1 MRHGCWAVP
10 LALISLMAAA
20 EARGQHAPRS
30 AYQANYYHAYRNYYS
45 QPETPSSPSDLPVE
59 SEPDSVLA
67 PPMPPATG
75 EGFAPPLEA
84 PTHAGAGF
92 VPESCDPPCTHG
104 CYNGSACPPACNLGC
119 NPCCDAGCDAC
130 SADACAGEDEIWRLF
145 GDVELLPG
153 DPCNCRDP
161 LSVFIGGWIQGGITG
176 NADGARSSQG
186 NYPVPFNQ
194 ISDGFIWNQAPYIYA
209 EKVADTGGAGF
220 DWGARVDYVFGTD
233 AADTQAFGDE
243 GWDFGWNSSRD
254 YGSAIPQLYVDLA
267 YNNVNL
273 RLGHFY
279 TIIGYEVVPAI
290 GNFFYSHALTMN
302 YGEPFTHTGAL
313 TTYKPDDTWT
323 FYNGYTFGW
332 DSGFDNHADAHTY
345 LGGVSYAWEDIG
357 SLTWAVNAGRFGDG
371 EGLPEGGV
379 ASDGYIYMNSLVATV
394 NVTDNVEYVIQH
406 DSASNWDVAGAE
418 SAQWYG
424 LNQYLFIT
432 LTDAVKFGARVEWFD
447 DQDGTRIGAHP
458 FADPAAV
465 ALGPTEG
472 DYFQYTIGL
481 NVTPHPNF
489 VVRPELRWD
498 RFHGDAPAGA
508 LPYDNG
514 NEDDLFTAGVDG
526 ILQF

>member
-1 MRHGCWAVP
+1 MRHGRWATS

-20 EARGQHAPRS
+20 EARGQHAPRPARS
-30 AYQANYYHAYRNYYS
+30 ASYHHAYRTYYS
-45 QPETPSSPSDLPVE
+45 QPETPSSPSDAPIE
-59 SEPDSVLA
+59 AEPDSVLA
-67 PPMPPATG
+67 PPAPPGDANVIAPPPASAHG
-75 EGFAPPLEA
+75 GNGFIYD
-84 PTHAGAGF
+84 
-92 VPESCDPPCTHG
+92 SCDPPCVHG
-104 CYNGSACPPACNLGC
+104 CYNGSACPPACTGC
-119 NPCCDAGCDAC
+119 SSCCGDSSTDCCTSAC
-130 SADACAGEDEIWRLF
+130 EDEGDGVWRLF

-153 DPCNCRDP
+153 DPCGCRKP
-161 LSVFIGGWIQGGITG
+161 LSIFIGGWIQGGITG
-176 NADGARSSQG
+176 NGDGNRSSQG

-194 ISDGFIWNQAPYIYA
+194 VSDGFVFNQAPYIYA

-233 AADTQAFGDE
+233 GPDTQAFGDE

-254 YGSAIPQLYVDLA
+254 YASAIPQLYIDLA
-267 YNNVNL
+267 YNNVSL
-273 RLGHFY
+273 RVGHFY

-313 TTYKPDDTWT
+313 TTYKPNDNWT

-345 LGGVSYAWEDIG
+345 LGGVSYAWEDIATF
-357 SLTWAVNAGRFGDG
+357 TWAVNTGRFGDG
-371 EGLPEGGV
+371 EGLPHGGG
-379 ASDGYIYMNSLVATV
+379 AADGYIYMNSFVASI
-394 NVTDNVEYVIQH
+394 NLTDNIEYVFQH
-406 DSASNWDVAGAE
+406 DSASNWNIPGAE

-424 LNQYLFIT
+424 INQYLFIT
-432 LTDAVKFGARVEWFD
+432 LSDMVKFGARVEWFKD
-447 DQDGTRIGAHP
+447 EDGARIGAHP

-481 NVTPHPNF
+481 NITPHPN
-489 VVRPELRWD
+489 VVIRPELRWD
-498 RFHGDAPAGA
+498 KFEGDAPAGA
-508 LPYDNG
+508 LPFDNG
-514 NEDDLFTAGVDG
+514 NEDDLFTAGVDA